1 MSEKQI
7 SLGNFFER
15 GGMPNDE
22 TVEDSKTVNKK
33 NAAFKRK
40 YQKSY
45 RLKLIMSSL
54 QQMIR
59 WFTFSK
65 TALFWYNMSW
75 PAIQWSHETF
85 KTTFPHGNQAPALK
99 DKPLTVC
106 NSQDLEAT

>member
-22 TVEDSKTVNKK
+22 TVEDSKTANKK

-59 WFTFSK
+59 
-65 TALFWYNMSW
+65 
-75 PAIQWSHETF
+75 
-85 KTTFPHGNQAPALK
+85 
-99 DKPLTVC
+99 
-106 NSQDLEAT
+106 